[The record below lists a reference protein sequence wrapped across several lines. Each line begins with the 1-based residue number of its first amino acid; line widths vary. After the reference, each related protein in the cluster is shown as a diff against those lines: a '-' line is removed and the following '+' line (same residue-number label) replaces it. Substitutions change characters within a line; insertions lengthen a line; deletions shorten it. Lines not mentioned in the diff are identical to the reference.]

1 MPEYECKICNYK
13 TKIRN
18 QLTRHHNTLKHKRN
32 VEIYNLKNM
41 EENTS
46 LIISSKFTHFPSNF
60 LKK

>member
-32 VEIYNLKNM
+32 VEIYNLKNV

-46 LIISSKFTHFPSNF
+46 IKVVCVNI
-60 LKK
+60 KKNVTY